1 MRNLVCLNRGRI
13 QPTSSTAPDLPI
25 KDSVFDP
32 VNDSLTIIL
41 GPGDFGIYEIQ
52 QFTRDGKVKT
62 LASFPSQEEL
72 ISFAHFADSN
82 QLVCI
87 FANGDI
93 ITATYDSFNEEID
106 PDQTIVEIVG
116 SIDNGLQA
124 ASWSS
129 DEETLVLVTNEKTII
144 LLSRLFEPIAE
155 STLQESDSN
164 LSNHVDVGWGSKETQ
179 FKGKGAKQL
188 ERDLIKNLD
197 LERDTN
203 KRDPTMPLY
212 VDNGD
217 LSTFDN
223 HLASITWRSDCEFF
237 AVSTIDNINN
247 TDRRMIRVFSREGVL
262 ENVSEPVDFLE
273 NQLSWGNLISS
284 IQRRTNVPEE
294 DQSLDLVFFEKN
306 GLRHLEFDTRLS
318 INTKIDDILWN
329 STNEALAIKSQN
341 KIYLWT
347 TKNYHWYLKQE
358 INSVEDINF
367 MKWHPEKNLRLL
379 IGTNSKIEIIDF
391 AYKTTIGPS
400 VVPLDVGMNIV
411 VDGSTVNLTP
421 LSIANVPPPISY
433 RDFDV
438 DGNVLDVAVS
448 KSNEIFAALTNES
461 ISFANVDLDSMKS
474 GKHPQIISSMKK
486 SEFATSDEHLRQV
499 AFTNDDIVG
508 VLLDSEA
515 GISRIILIDVSDLND
530 PYVKSSIDSSL
541 KIVLMKSQAD
551 WSSITYETVDGS
563 INRILKT
570 FNPEIEDDDF
580 NSVQVAKFPQ
590 LCNDYELAVIQIDYG
605 QIEDEYEIENEW
617 SKPNVDST
625 PLVAFGISSNGKLF
639 ANEVQLTSAVTS
651 LKITEGHLIFTT
663 AQHVLRFVHLNTT
676 EFKPLIESTD
686 ATSDERVRQ
695 IERGSLLANVIP
707 SKSAVVLQAPRGN
720 LETINPRIMVLQ
732 GVRKDIKNRNY
743 KNAFITCRTHRIDL
757 DLLHDYDPELFI
769 QNIELFVK
777 QIERIDYL
785 DLFVSCLHED
795 DVAKTKYQETYS
807 DEEID
812 QKVIANHQLQQQQ
825 EQNGNNDNYQRRRW
839 VDPKD
844 SKINK
849 ICEAILAVLLTP
861 PYKEKY
867 LQTIITAYACE
878 KPANLTDALSLISSF
893 TNKEDAEKSVVH
905 LCFLQDVNVLYN
917 TALGL
922 YDIKLTLAIAQH
934 SQKDPKEYLPFLQN
948 LHSQTELRRKFLI
961 DTHLKKFEKAIVHLS
976 EIIKDDEEISEEFK
990 NYVVEHEL
998 YKVALGIYRYEHQKQ
1013 NSILDLYAKNL
1024 YSKQEY
1030 VEAGITYEL
1039 LGNLEDALEA
1049 YILGQ
1054 KWREALAITE
1064 REEFKDQMIETAER
1078 LIGSLTEAHKYSD
1091 AATIEFK
1098 FLGHLEEAIRLYC
1111 KEYFYEEA
1119 ILLAQKE
1126 KKPEFIE
1133 DIVDS
1138 SLGDGFGTIAE
1149 LIADCKGQL
1158 TSQLRRL
1165 RELRTKKE
1173 EDPYAFFGQIE
1184 DSDAADNVSVAPS
1197 ETSTKE
1203 SFFTRYTGK
1212 TGGTAKTGAS
1222 RRTAK
1227 NKRREERKRARGKKN
1242 TIYEEEYLVKSI
1254 GRLIER
1260 LDQTKPEAIRLI
1272 EGLIRRGKREQAYQ
1286 VQKTFVD
1293 LIEELKENIVEI
1305 YNISEKDR
1313 ERIDENGE
1321 VYYIP
1326 EIPVPEIKDFPKKAT
1341 LDY

>member
-13 QPTSSTAPDLPI
+13 APVSTTAPDLPVQNA
-25 KDSVFDP
+25 VFDP
-32 VNDSLTIIL
+32 VNDSLTIAL
-41 GPGDFGIYEIQ
+41 GPGEFGNIEVQ
-52 QFTRDGKVKT
+52 QFQRNGQVQI
-62 LASFPSQEEL
+62 LATFPCTDEL

-82 QLVCI
+82 QLV
-87 FANGDI
+87 FVLKNGDI
-93 ITATYDSFNEEID
+93 ITATYDGFSDSID
-106 PDQTIVEIVG
+106 PDQTMVEIVG
-116 SIDNGLQA
+116 SIDSGLQA

-129 DEETLVLVTNEKTII
+129 DEETLVLVTNERSVI
-144 LLSRLFEPIAE
+144 LLSRMFEPIAE
-155 STLQESDSN
+155 ATLQEQDSE

-179 FKGKGAKQL
+179 FKGKGAKAL
-188 ERDLIKNLD
+188 ERDLFKNLD
-197 LERDTN
+197 LERDEH
-203 KRDPTMPLY
+203 KRDPTMPQY
-212 VDNGD
+212 VDRGD
-217 LSTFDN
+217 LSPFDT
-223 HLASITWRSDCEFF
+223 HLAEISWRSDCEFF
-237 AVSTIDNINN
+237 AITTIDKIN
-247 TDRRMIRVFSREGVL
+247 DVERRMIRVFSREGVIDS
-262 ENVSEPVDFLE
+262 VSEPVDFLE
-273 NQLSWGNLISS
+273 NQLAWGTLISS
-284 IQRRTNVPEE
+284 IQRKNHGNEE
-294 DQSLDLVFFEKN
+294 TDELDLVFFERN
-306 GLRHLEFDTRLS
+306 GLRHGQFDTRLPLD
-318 INTKIDDILWN
+318 TKIDKITWN
-329 STNEALAIKSQN
+329 STNEVLAILANN
-341 KIYLWT
+341 KIYIWT

-358 INSVEDINF
+358 IDSIEQLNF
-367 MKWHPEKNLRLL
+367 IKWHPEKNLRLL
-379 IGTNSKIEIIDF
+379 VGSESKIEVIDF

-400 VVPLDVGMNIV
+400 VVPLDVGMNVV
-411 VDGSTVNLTP
+411 VDGTTVGITP

-433 RDFDV
+433 RDFDL
-438 DGNVLDVAVS
+438 DEKVLDVAVS
-448 KSNEIFAALTNES
+448 RSNETFAALTNKT
-461 ISFANVDLDSMKS
+461 IAFANIDLDSMKS
-474 GKHPQIISSMKK
+474 GRHPEIISSIKK
-486 SEFATSDEHLRQV
+486 NEIATSDEFLRQV
-499 AFTNDDIVG
+499 VFANDDLVG
-508 VLLDSEA
+508 VLLDSES
-515 GISRIILIDVSDLND
+515 GISRIILIDVSNISD
-530 PYVKSSIDSSL
+530 PYVKSSIESPM
-541 KIVLMKSQAD
+541 KIVLVKSQAN
-551 WSSITYETVDGS
+551 WSNISFETVDGGVH
-563 INRILKT
+563 RIIQSY
-570 FNPEIEDDDF
+570 NQEIEDHEYT
-580 NSVQVAKFPQ
+580 SVEVAKFPQ
-590 LCNDYELAVIQIDYG
+590 LCHDYELATIQSSEK
-605 QIEDEYEIENEW
+605 QQEDEYEIETDWKEEQENN
-617 SKPNVDST
+617 S
-625 PLVAFGISSNGKLF
+625 LVAFGISSNGKLF
-639 ANEVQLTSAVTS
+639 ANDVQLAGAVTS
-651 LKITEGHLIFTT
+651 LKVTEGHLIITT
-663 AQHVLRFVHLNTT
+663 AQHTLRFIHLNTT
-676 EFKPLIESTD
+676 TFKPLIESTD

-720 LETINPRIMVLQ
+720 LETINPRIMILQ
-732 GVRKDIKNRNY
+732 GVRKDIKSKNY
-743 KNAFITCRTHRIDL
+743 RNAFITCRTHRIDL
-757 DLLHDYDPELFI
+757 DILHDYDPELFF
-769 QNIELFVK
+769 NNVELFIK

-795 DVAKTKYQETYS
+795 DVAKTKYRETYS
-807 DEEID
+807 DEELD
-812 QKVIANHQLQQQQ
+812 EQVIANQQQPQ
-825 EQNGNNDNYQRRRW
+825 QGGDGYQKRKW

-844 SKINK
+844 SKVNK

-861 PYKEKY
+861 SYKDKY

-878 KPANLTDALSLISSF
+878 KPANLTDALTLISSF
-893 TNKEDAEKSVVH
+893 ENKEDAEKAVIH
-905 LCFLQDVNVLYN
+905 LCFLQDINILYN

-961 DTHLKKFEKAIVHLS
+961 DTHLKKYEKAILHLS
-976 EIIKDDEEISEEFK
+976 EIIKDEDITEEFSD
-990 NYVVEHEL
+990 YVVQHDL
-998 YKVALGIYRYEHQKQ
+998 YKVALGIYRYEHEKQ
-1013 NSILDLYAKNL
+1013 NVILDLYAKNL

-1064 REEFKDQMIETAER
+1064 KEEFKDQMVDTAER
-1078 LIGSLTEAHKYSD
+1078 LVSSLTEAHKYSD
-1091 AATIEFK
+1091 AATIEFR
-1098 FLGHLEEAIRLYC
+1098 FLNHIEEAITLYC

-1126 KKPEFIE
+1126 KRADLIE

-1158 TSQLRRL
+1158 NSQLRRI
-1165 RELRTKKE
+1165 RELRTKKA

-1242 TIYEEEYLVKSI
+1242 TIYEEEYLVKSV

-1260 LDQTKPEAIRLI
+1260 LDQTRPEATRLI
-1272 EGLIRRGKREQAYQ
+1272 EGLLRRGKREQAYQ
-1286 VQKTFVD
+1286 VQKNIVELT
-1293 LIEELKENIVEI
+1293 EELKENINEI

-1326 EIPVPEIKDFPKKAT
+1326 EIPVPTITDFTKKAT
-1341 LDY
+1341 LDF